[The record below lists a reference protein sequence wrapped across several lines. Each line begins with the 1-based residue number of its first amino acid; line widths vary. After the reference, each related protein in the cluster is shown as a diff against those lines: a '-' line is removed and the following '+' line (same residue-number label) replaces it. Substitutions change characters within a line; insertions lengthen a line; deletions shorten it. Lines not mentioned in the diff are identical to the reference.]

1 MVLYATPNGKK
12 ITIQST
18 NKSRGFWSRLDH
30 PKSQRFKQQ
39 SHYADRD
46 FIIRI
51 YKYPSKPIAYLG
63 DNRLDLQAIPA
74 LFKQSTQPFVTI
86 ITVIVATAAVD
97 QKNIR

>member
-1 MVLYATPNGKK
+1 MLYATLNGKK

-18 NKSRGFWSRLDH
+18 NKSRDVWTRLGR

-39 SHYADRD
+39 SHYADSD

-86 ITVIVATAAVD
+86 IIVIVATAAVD